1 MAKRPAVRVAL
12 IAGVAIGT
20 GAFTADRLA
29 AVADGP
35 HG

>member
-12 IAGVAIGT
+12 IAGVAT
-20 GAFTADRLA
+20 VGAFTAERLA